1 MARPETTRALVRQ
14 FVLRHVGQLFTIPE
28 ICRDLGLDNRADH
41 NTVRRALL
49 YLGCVQDG
57 GAQPPLK
64 GRGGYRKPINLWI
77 YHETNQEGQGKS

>member
-14 FVLRHVGQLFTIPE
+14 FVLKHAGQLFTIPK
-28 ICRDLGLDNRADH
+28 ICKDLGLDNRADH

-49 YLGCVQDG
+49 YLGCVQEG
-57 GAQPPLK
+57 GEQPPLK

-77 YHETNQEGQGKS
+77 YHETKQEGQGKS